1 MIKIVIITTA
11 YKRPLIIDLFLKN
24 FIAVQEEVKD
34 WCELSLVCALGLGE
48 FTQIE
53 ESYKQFVNFKI
64 HENFPLSKKWN
75 HAVAKC
81 KMYSPDY
88 ILTAGS
94 DDIFNAQL
102 LHSYKKHI
110 DDGCDYI
117 GLLDSYYYYIYYP
130 DCMRYS
136 SGYTGERQGE
146 PDGGG
151 RLIHKSI
158 LEKVNYKLWDDEL
171 NSGLDLSMT
180 NRIKPFI
187 KKSKFITGKE
197 EGIYFIDIK
206 SDVNITHF
214 NDIKE
219 PTIPTDEATK
229 ILKSFSIYDDI
240 MKTHKIYVEQSEL
253 NTIAAAVSLHLSK
266 PTPDYPL

>member
-1 MIKIVIITTA
+1 MIKIAVITTA
-11 YKRPLIIDLFLKN
+11 YKRPLILDLFLKN
-24 FIAVQEEVKD
+24 FITVQEEVKE
-34 WCELSLVCALGLGE
+34 WCELKLYIAGDEEINYGNTDGCTFIRFENNPLGMKWNSLLE
-48 FTQIE
+48 FT
-53 ESYKQFVNFKI
+53 K
-64 HENFPLSKKWN
+64 
-75 HAVAKC
+75 AA
-81 KMYSPDY
+81 DY
-88 ILTAGS
+88 NLITGS

-102 LHSYKKHI
+102 LHSYKPYI
-110 DDGCDYI
+110 CSGYDYL

-136 SGYTGERQGE
+136 EGYKGARYGE

-187 KKSKFITGKE
+187 TKSKFLNGKE
-197 EGIYFIDIK
+197 NGIYFIDIK

-214 NDIKE
+214 NDIKC
-219 PTIPTDEATK
+219 PTIPKDEATA
-229 ILKSFSIYDDI
+229 ILKSFSIYEDI
-240 MKTHKIYVEQSEL
+240 MKTHKIY
-253 NTIAAAVSLHLSK
+253 A
-266 PTPDYPL
+266 DG